1 MAASPL
7 HGYRPAY
14 LARPSSF
21 GDHTLTV
28 ITTEAA

>member
-7 HGYRPAY
+7 QAYRPAY

-21 GDHTLTV
+21 GDDTLTV
-28 ITTEAA
+28 TTTEAA